1 MLNPETITV
10 LDPACGSGH
19 ILVEAYD
26 VLKAIYLERGYRM
39 RDIPRLI
46 LEKNL
51 YGLDID
57 ERAAQLAGFALL
69 MKARAD
75 DRRLLDNPPKLN
87 VLALQES
94 KGLDVDELI
103 QALAAFVGWADA
115 GNPTLPQGSL
125 GFANSAQPTHT
136 VEAHNIRQLIDTF
149 AHALTFG
156 SLIQIPPDLNA
167 QLAAM
172 DAGLQLAI
180 QSGDLLAQEAA
191 LNLLP
196 LVRQARILGMRFDAV
211 VANPPYMGGKYLT
224 PLLKSYLID
233 NYKGFEKDL
242 FSAFMIRDL
251 SLTKESG
258 QLGFMSP
265 FVWMFISSYE
275 ELRQHFIDNATLTSL
290 IQLEYSGFDGATV
303 PICTF
308 TLGKAHVAGFIGSYI
323 RLSDFRGSDQQAPKT
338 LEAIQNP
345 NCGWFYTAKPDD
357 FNKIP
362 GSPVAYWASDQV
374 LSVFGS
380 HQKLSEFL
388 DTREG
393 LTSGNNEKFLR
404 YWYEVDL
411 GNICWNAKAGL
422 NTSQVNERWFPCVKG
437 GDFRRWGGNKEY
449 VVNWYKD
456 GVDLKA
462 FKDEQTGRVRSH
474 NYNGSYSF
482 RDGLTWSSISSGTF
496 SIRNVPKGF
505 MFDTKGPM
513 GFSKNGISRHAI
525 NAFLNSSVTS
535 HLIKMLAPTLDFK
548 IGHVLNLPFNE
559 KAASTHSD
567 LAKKCVAISEKDWI
581 KSETYWELSRHQAI
595 DIAKNITKLADAWK
609 LADQYNYE
617 QVMQLRGLE
626 EENNRLFIEAYGLQN
641 ELSPRSARNAN
652 HPYPCRP

>member
-1 MLNPETITV
+1 MKPLAPLNPETITV

-94 KGLDVDELI
+94 KGLDADELT
-103 QALAAFVGWADA
+103 QAFAGWADA
-115 GNPTLPQGSL
+115 GSPTLPPGSL

-136 VEAHNIRQLIDTF
+136 VEAHHIRQLIDTF

-167 QLAAM
+167 QLPAM
-172 DAGLQLAI
+172 DDALQLAI
-180 QSGDLLAQEAA
+180 QSGDLLAQAA
-191 LNLLP
+191 VLNLLP
-196 LVRQARILGMRFDAV
+196 LVRQAQILGMRFDAV

-224 PLLKSYLID
+224 PLLKSYLKA

-242 FSAFMIRDL
+242 FSAFMIRNL

-308 TLGKAHVAGFIGSYI
+308 TLGKAHISNYTGSYI
-323 RLSDFRGSDQQAPKT
+323 KLSNFKGHENQAPKT
-338 LEAIQNP
+338 LEAIKNP
-345 NCGWFYTAKPDD
+345 TCDWFYTTKPDD
-357 FNKIP
+357 FKKIS
-362 GSPVAYWASDQV
+362 GSPVAYWVEESIRNIFEIGIPLEIIAKPRLAMTTSDNDRFIRFWFEV
-374 LSVFGS
+374 SKDKTAYGVSNGE
-380 HQKLSEFL
+380 HAKI
-388 DTREG
+388 
-393 LTSGNNEKFLR
+393 SGK
-404 YWYEVDL
+404 
-411 GNICWNAKAGL
+411 K
-422 NTSQVNERWFPCVKG
+422 WFPC
-437 GDFRRWGGNKEY
+437 N
-449 VVNWYKD
+449 
-456 GVDLKA
+456 
-462 FKDEQTGRVRSH
+462 
-474 NYNGSYSF
+474 
-482 RDGLTWSSISSGTF
+482 
-496 SIRNVPKGF
+496 
-505 MFDTKGPM
+505 
-513 GFSKNGISRHAI
+513 
-525 NAFLNSSVTS
+525 
-535 HLIKMLAPTLDFK
+535 
-548 IGHVLNLPFNE
+548 
-559 KAASTHSD
+559 
-567 LAKKCVAISEKDWI
+567 
-581 KSETYWELSRHQAI
+581 
-595 DIAKNITKLADAWK
+595 
-609 LADQYNYE
+609 
-617 QVMQLRGLE
+617 
-626 EENNRLFIEAYGLQN
+626 
-641 ELSPRSARNAN
+641 
-652 HPYPCRP
+652 